1 MALQSNAPT
10 SKPPATSA
18 ARRLPLLIARQSNG
32 ALRHQAAMPH
42 ARRRWHCNRTH
53 QPASRQHIRCPPTA
67 AADRTAIECALPW
80 RQHAATACA
89 SQLADGTAI
98 ERTNQQAAS
107 LAAASCQHLRGTL
120 MAITRYSHSS
130 AHQSPS
136 TRSRCA
142 RATPLAAAAVAP
154 ALAGIQALFEL
165 LVVAAYPSA
174 AAAAARRRQS
184 QSTHSR
190 CSRRM

>member
-1 MALQSNAPT
+1 MAPCHAGSKPLPHARRQSNAPHG
-10 SKPPATSA
+10 A
-18 ARRLPLLIARQSNG
+18 ARRLPL
-32 ALRHQAAMPH
+32 
-42 ARRRWHCNRTH
+42 
-53 QPASRQHIRCPPTA
+53 A
-67 AADRTAIECALPW
+67 AATCAP
-80 RQHAATACA
+80 
-89 SQLADGTAI
+89 QLADGTAI

-142 RATPLAAAAVAP
+142 RATPQAAAAVAP

-190 CSRRM
+190 CSRRRCLHSSAAIRADRRTAAGKKRACGVVVVSIYRPSTRRLAVPRPE

>member
-1 MALQSNAPT
+1 MRLAVAAASRCRMRV
-10 SKPPATSA
+10 A
-18 ARRLPLLIARQSNG
+18 ARRWHTAIE
-32 ALRHQAAMPH
+32 H
-42 ARRRWHCNRTH
+42 AN
-53 QPASRQHIRCPPTA
+53 QPATCISCTLTG
-67 AADRTAIECALPW
+67 AADRTAIEW
-80 RQHAATACA
+80 R
-89 SQLADGTAI
+89 
-98 ERTNQQAAS
+98 

-184 QSTHSR
+184 QESTHSR
-190 CSRRM
+190 CSRRRCLHSSAAIRADRRTAAGKKRACGVVVVSIYRPSTRRLAVPRPE

>member
-1 MALQSNAPT
+1 MH
-10 SKPPATSA
+10 
-18 ARRLPLLIARQSNG
+18 G
-32 ALRHQAAMPH
+32 
-42 ARRRWHCNRTH
+42 NRM
-53 QPASRQHIRCPPTA
+53 R
-67 AADRTAIECALPW
+67 
-80 RQHAATACA
+80 
-89 SQLADGTAI
+89 
-98 ERTNQQAAS
+98 

-190 CSRRM
+190 CSRRRCLHSSAAGYSCIRVLPSEPIDARLLVKREPVGLLLYLSTAPVLPDWQSRGPSDHPQTAVQGRARAAPSYRRFEKGGLVGGGGCGGGRAKGRS